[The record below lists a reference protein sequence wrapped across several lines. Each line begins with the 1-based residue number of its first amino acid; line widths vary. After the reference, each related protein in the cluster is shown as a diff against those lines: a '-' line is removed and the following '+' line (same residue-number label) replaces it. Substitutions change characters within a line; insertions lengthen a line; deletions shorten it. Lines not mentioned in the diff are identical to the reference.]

1 MADITNRTSVKQL
14 KGMGI
19 TIEDLHA
26 LIARA
31 QRKQNRQQVNE
42 ERVAFIEEVF
52 TLMTANVEQEW
63 KNGMLLK
70 HWYPNGKSANEEE
83 EKARKSKHTEI
94 SRALQSL
101 VDTGRIVKQNKTQTA
116 SGTFYIVSQVEGE
129 NTEGADVEETE

>member
-1 MADITNRTSVKQL
+1 MANITNRTSVKQL
-14 KGMGI
+14 KEMGI
-19 TIEDLHA
+19 TLEDLHS

-31 QRKQNRQQVNE
+31 QRKQNREQVNA

-52 TLMTANVEQEW
+52 TLMSANVEQEW

-83 EKARKSKHTEI
+83 EKARKSKHAEI

-101 VDTGRIVKQNKTQTA
+101 VDDCR
-116 SGTFYIVSQVEGE
+116 S
-129 NTEGADVEETE
+129 